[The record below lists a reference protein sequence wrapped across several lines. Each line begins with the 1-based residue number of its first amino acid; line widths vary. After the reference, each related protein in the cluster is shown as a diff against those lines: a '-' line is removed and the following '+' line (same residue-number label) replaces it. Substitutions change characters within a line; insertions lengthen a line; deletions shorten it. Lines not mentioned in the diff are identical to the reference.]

1 MVSRKVVGFTLIE
14 LMVVISVVGIL
25 AAVALPRMMDTHDNA
40 HRAVVE
46 GTGGALASAVVM
58 ARSQWIANGN
68 NTEVD
73 GVDGFGID
81 NIATSAEGWPT
92 DAAQGAGSNHSDVM
106 SSADRCVRLWGALL
120 VANAPTAS
128 SSASATVDYLAT
140 TVSGNCHFTYQNSG
154 PGDYIIYDART
165 GEVITNIL

>member
-1 MVSRKVVGFTLIE
+1 MFFRKVIGFTLIE
-14 LMVVISVVGIL
+14 LMVVISIVGIL

-81 NIATSAEGWPT
+81 NVATSSEGWPT
-92 DAAQGAGSNHSDVM
+92 DAGQGSGSNHSNVM
-106 SSADRCVRLWGALL
+106 ASADRCVRMWGALL
-120 VANAPTAS
+120 VANAPTAGS
-128 SSASATVDYLAT
+128 TASEDVDYLT
-140 TVSGNCHFTYQNSG
+140 DTISGNCRFRYQKSE
-154 PGDYIIYDART
+154 GDDNIIYDART
-165 GEVITNIL
+165 GEVITNI

>member
-1 MVSRKVVGFTLIE
+1 MFFKRVIGFTLIE
-14 LMVVISVVGIL
+14 LMVVISIVGIL

-58 ARSQWIANGN
+58 VRSQWIANGN
-68 NTEVD
+68 NTDVD

-81 NIATSAEGWPT
+81 NVATSTNGWPT
-92 DAAQGAGSNHSDVM
+92 DASQGSGSNHSNVM

-120 VANAPTAS
+120 VANAPKAGSTAS
-128 SSASATVDYLAT
+128 EGVDYLADT
-140 TVSGNCHFTYQNSG
+140 ISGSCRFRYQNSEG
-154 PGDYIIYDART
+154 NDSIIYNART
-165 GEVITNIL
+165 GEVITDI